1 MTCTT
6 TGGSSLRGC
15 DVWAAGAASG
25 VRPAE
30 PWSKGGRGVVASMA
44 EAGGGQAD
52 TGVWAL
58 APNGKTGKTAAALQL
73 AAPTGLGTAENG
85 LKTPLADGDQALKLK
100 GELLLRD
107 AEASAAG
114 VVYSRCV
121 TWRSFR
127 QEETD
132 ACLLQPKIACAD

>member
-1 MTCTT
+1 M
-6 TGGSSLRGC
+6 
-15 DVWAAGAASG
+15 GA
-25 VRPAE
+25 
-30 PWSKGGRGVVASMA
+30 
-44 EAGGGQAD
+44 
-52 TGVWAL
+52 
-58 APNGKTGKTAAALQL
+58 
-73 AAPTGLGTAENG
+73 AENG

-114 VVYSRCV
+114 VVYSHCV